1 MGNAEYMGIHT
12 KLLTARKSKKN
23 NFLKKKLFNKPM
35 EYNNIVYHE
44 VPVEY
49 EEQQTYECFVPR
61 VQKGG
66 SIGKRRPGKEATLP
80 DSALS
85 REELDRRNN
94 RRRRN
99 REAAARV
106 RDRRTG
112 KMKHLENEVQQ
123 LKKEQKNL
131 EHKNQMLREELRKL
145 KNAGN
150 SGSVTKSAAKPVH
163 RLTHQISNTEP
174 PAEMPIVPKL
184 ENMSDVFHVQN
195 HPVSDAN
202 KVLFTP
208 GGTFVLTPVRQD
220 IRFDFP
226 EAHPVRHRSAS
237 DGDYKRIIQN
247 L

>member
-1 MGNAEYMGIHT
+1 MGNAEYMGFTQNHGQ
-12 KLLTARKSKKN
+12 RESQKKN

-66 SIGKRRPGKEATLP
+66 SIGKRRPGKEPTLP

-123 LKKEQKNL
+123 LKKEQKKFGAQKSNVARRVEKIKKCWKWFSRQKCGKTSSSVNPSNL
-131 EHKNQMLREELRKL
+131 KYRTTSRNANCTKIRKY
-145 KNAGN
+145 
-150 SGSVTKSAAKPVH
+150 
-163 RLTHQISNTEP
+163 E
-174 PAEMPIVPKL
+174 
-184 ENMSDVFHVQN
+184 
-195 HPVSDAN
+195 
-202 KVLFTP
+202 
-208 GGTFVLTPVRQD
+208 
-220 IRFDFP
+220 
-226 EAHPVRHRSAS
+226 
-237 DGDYKRIIQN
+237 
-247 L
+247 